1 MNEQQ
6 AFLWTNGKM
15 TKPIPFLCCPVKGH
29 VFVDLHIK
37 DKLCCQESIFMH
49 VASAEER
56 AKTKENPIF
65 YFQKCPLPLIRE
77 CTSAY
82 GNVEN
87 QSLTERQKGEL
98 KKLLRS

>member
-6 AFLWTNGKM
+6 AFLWTNGKL

-49 VASAEER
+49 VVSAEER
-56 AKTKENPIF
+56 A
-65 YFQKCPLPLIRE
+65 
-77 CTSAY
+77 
-82 GNVEN
+82 
-87 QSLTERQKGEL
+87 
-98 KKLLRS
+98 